1 MDSLGGEAQRRHH
14 RVHTWTKTA
23 KLAQQE
29 MVIFPICKK
38 SHWFLVTAVMNRD
51 KIILVVMDSLGGDN
65 MEAVN
70 MIKEYLVI
78 ELSKEVGV
86 HSIEAV
92 QRMEVVHPCLPQQE
106 NYTDCGVYLLHYVEK
121 MLESPHKFFCLE
133 NLEMSSWFPKSEIN
147 FKRSNVAK
155 LIRKMAE
162 DQADPEQP
170 LVFPDLAAYE
180 DKVLEELESFDKNEL
195 PDDLSLT
202 IQAELSHL
210 SPPSHRTSRSR
221 LSSSDT
227 SGEIFSAVVRRTQVT
242 MVVPCP
248 PLSRDRVDMMG
259 RARKRFRLTTR
270 QTDPSMTIFS
280 QAEYYRGKQSSERK
294 FDELVQGEERG
305 EVFSQ

>member
-1 MDSLGGEAQRRHH
+1 MQ
-14 RVHTWTKTA
+14 A
-23 KLAQQE
+23 KL
-29 MVIFPICKK
+29 
-38 SHWFLVTAVMNRD
+38 
-51 KIILVVMDSLGGDN
+51 SL
-65 MEAVN
+65 ET
-70 MIKEYLVI
+70 L
-78 ELSKEVGV
+78 
-86 HSIEAV
+86 
-92 QRMEVVHPCLPQQE
+92 
-106 NYTDCGVYLLHYVEK
+106 
-121 MLESPHKFFCLE
+121 
-133 NLEMSSWFPKSEIN
+133 
-147 FKRSNVAK
+147 NVAK

-170 LVFPDLAAYE
+170 PVFPDLAAYE
-180 DKVLEELESFDKNEL
+180 DKVLEEFEIFEKNEL

-210 SPPSHRTSRSR
+210 SPPSHR

-270 QTDPSMTIFS
+270 QTDPAMTIFS
-280 QAEYYRGKQSSERK
+280 QAEYYRGKQSSKRK
-294 FDELVQGEERG
+294 FDELVQGEVGEEERE